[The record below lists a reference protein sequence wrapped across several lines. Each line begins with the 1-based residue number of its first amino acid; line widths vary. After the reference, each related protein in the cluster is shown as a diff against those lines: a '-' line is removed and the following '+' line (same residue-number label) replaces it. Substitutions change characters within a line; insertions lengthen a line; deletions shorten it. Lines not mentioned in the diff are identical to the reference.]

1 MQMIWVALL
10 LVGRSAF
17 PWLLLSHTA
26 WNSKESGAAA
36 AVGVSI
42 AICRYG
48 SCSCRRVLAA
58 LWATMVGRVGQFRR
72 VVSSKQRV
80 GDLF

>member
-1 MQMIWVALL
+1 VALL

-26 WNSKESGAAA
+26 WTSKESGAAA
-36 AVGVSI
+36 AVEVSI
-42 AICRYG
+42 AICRCG
-48 SCSCRRVLAA
+48 SSSCRRVLAA
-58 LWATMVGRVGQFRR
+58 LWATVVGRVVQLRR
-72 VVSSKQRV
+72 VASSKQRV